1 MFSDIFYLKASRAHS
16 RAVRLE
22 DRVNDDEM
30 VVIGD
35 MIRPGSSVQTY
46 VRLGVKSLMKSQPGG
61 SVYSQPVM
69 ESMLE

>member
-1 MFSDIFYLKASRAHS
+1 MNTSRTH
-16 RAVRLE
+16 RVPVRLE
-22 DRVNDDEM
+22 HKVNDDEM

-35 MIRPGSSVQTY
+35 MIRSGSSVQTY

-69 ESMLE
+69 ESIME

>member
-1 MFSDIFYLKASRAHS
+1 MFSDIFYLKPSRAHS

-30 VVIGD
+30 LVMGD
-35 MIRPGSSVQTY
+35 MILSANICQVRSYISNEVSVWW
-46 VRLGVKSLMKSQPGG
+46 LS